1 MPPLPAQGI
10 YPSKQYRV
18 GSSASGVQG
27 SSSRVHATGVR
38 RSAAGSPSTYNRGS
52 SASSTRIIQPVTV
65 VAVALIRLCKTTLP
79 PVVIL
84 REAVAVHAVIPAV
97 LPVRQVVVLQ
107 EEDRYSIQ

>member
-1 MPPLPAQGI
+1 MYML
-10 YPSKQYRV
+10 RV
-18 GSSASGVQG
+18 YDVPQPEVLLLTTGAVLHRQ
-27 SSSRVHATGVR
+27 HA
-38 RSAAGSPSTYNRGS
+38 
-52 SASSTRIIQPVTV
+52 IIQPVTV

>member
-1 MPPLPAQGI
+1 M
-10 YPSKQYRV
+10 
-18 GSSASGVQG
+18 QG

-52 SASSTRIIQPVTV
+52 SASSTRNYSTGNSSSRRSYTPVQNNSST
-65 VAVALIRLCKTTLP
+65 
-79 PVVIL
+79 VVIL